1 MITPCMSCTAKARR
15 RSPQNS
21 CARERKASHQPRGKR
36 SVRSRSLVSLGS
48 KCLVQPLTSSLLKG
62 CRSAWLGLMVLMM
75 KNALPY
81 VLCGWHRAILALAP
95 LLGLSACL
103 QIAIAFGR
111 FW

>member
-1 MITPCMSCTAKARR
+1 MSWTAKALR

-21 CARERKASHQPRGKR
+21 CARERKAKARMARRHPHSTYVRAFFIMRTIRPNQADRKSFRSEPVSGHTSHFEPSETNDRDRADRFPRG
-36 SVRSRSLVSLGS
+36 
-48 KCLVQPLTSSLLKG
+48 
-62 CRSAWLGLMVLMM
+62 W
-75 KNALPY
+75 
-81 VLCGWHRAILALAP
+81 WLAP